1 MILSHN
7 KGANASWCKGRPMY
21 VVFFPTDVLSLIKVL
36 AIKINLHSFI
46 NSVKLFTLYFT
57 QCKVLRTNNQSRSLS
72 PVWILGT
79 HEQYIFQ
86 SGWFTQVV
94 KRSQVPKQQIF
105 TNTPGTDSFEKPLF
119 FSSALFL
126 FFFNRWK
133 LLKINNE
140 SCKVRKKT
148 IPDLGLNF
156 RANLL
161 RIPVIHYLSFSRSD
175 S

>member
-7 KGANASWCKGRPMY
+7 KGADASWCKGRPTY

-119 FSSALFL
+119 FLLPYSCFSSIGENYSKSIMRVA
-126 FFFNRWK
+126 
-133 LLKINNE
+133 
-140 SCKVRKKT
+140 
-148 IPDLGLNF
+148 
-156 RANLL
+156 
-161 RIPVIHYLSFSRSD
+161 RSGRRP
-175 S
+175 SQTWVLISGPICFAFQ